1 MSLITDALKAAKAAL
16 KAEAHTAARGT
27 EAASILTK
35 KAKEVPPP
43 SPRAK
48 PKTKQ
53 EISEIAERVAPQ
65 LQGEFVRG
73 AKGTTNVAGKS
84 RKQFDLEQQLEH
96 DLRRSREVPEAQPVD
111 LSERKGSV
119 MLSLPGDFTIAD
131 QDLFRVGD
139 VQLREPSRQYG
150 GPRYGLGHPE
160 EAGWASGLS
169 AAGKFQRGVTEA
181 SQQYGDAPVL
191 ANYMMMG
198 PEGINYALHF
208 ADANLKAIDTT
219 KMTKRNIRDFN
230 SIIRKGHPKMK
241 FPEFAGIEN
250 PDLAYEQMA
259 ADPELRKHFNAIMQM
274 PTVSEAFKMPSGL
287 NIRHAVT
294 EPELRNLERGMTGFS
309 LMEMEPGVA
318 SLKVSKHPTYSHDI
332 PGTFLGKTDVPIP
345 YELTFPD
352 TVAQIR
358 ENPRQAPY
366 EFGTLQFSGGRQMI
380 DQQLIDEIGE
390 YRRRIKELTGKKAG
404 GLAMA
409 DGGQAFPLQPEF
421 EAEVE
426 RLRSRPRTR
435 AGVPVED
442 TNVLGGA
449 LQGLANMLGGAAFGR
464 LVGTAGAPADILEPM
479 AAPGATIPMF
489 GMAAMPTEISKALVQ
504 RFAPKGPDIPVPT
517 SEFLLEKGLE
527 KFKPAQEF
535 EQAAKIG
542 RFAPFDI
549 AEMQAAGRK
558 LKALQPALGELLEA
572 QMKPYQMGV
581 APEGKL
587 SKEEYSRMM
596 REKYAAQ
603 NLAQQEKKATAADLK
618 PQEVKVPADELGF
631 YSPAEKAAANLKRN
645 IGTGEAFLSDLKK
658 APDVGETDLI
668 HTGLENW
675 LKNKKTVSKQEI
687 QDYMTANRLKFQKE
701 ELRAGEGNPE
711 DLRFRG
717 GEAIHDEGY
726 INAEADYYIN
736 DWDSLGYRTRE
747 EIRNEKLRQYTPEEA
762 EPLINSGQLD
772 EMVDKEIRDLA
783 YKLSEDQYYDNPYRE
798 WNNELGYTIFGNDD
812 VGYSIRSPNGD
823 DITPNRGV
831 YDFETAEGTV
841 QQHAM
846 DNGYVSEDG
855 TQYHDYQLEGP
866 STNYREHLT
875 RLDRGKS
882 RGDLQQELADVRRA
896 MDDPLDQQE
905 YNALAKRRD
914 ELEDELSQ
922 HHKPYE
928 SSHWSGDDVVS
939 HSRTQD
945 RVDVEG
951 KDTLHIDE
959 LQSDWH
965 QDGAEFGYA
974 DKATRQQYKDLMRE
988 RAGLAADFTALRDE
1002 ISVLSHRAYHN
1013 DTMKQHAGYEPFPEV
1028 RAKLDE
1034 ANQKSKATADKIDEI
1049 NMRLS
1054 DIERAVPDAPFKK
1067 DWVEKE
1073 LKKLLK
1079 VAAEEGKERIT
1090 LSRWQDQL
1098 RRWGTD
1104 SIGFKKTSDGVWS
1117 VTATKNRRLLP
1128 GDLDD
1133 TVTAD
1138 EIYYKTSIRGGE
1150 SPVTSKSELRKI
1162 VKMDLSKG
1170 WSNAHIDRVTNKVW
1184 DQMNKLQIDEV
1195 GAIDP
1200 RKEGFKATYGKSFI
1214 DTMQKLAKKLGA
1226 KTGTTE
1232 LNLGSGEYIQ
1242 VPYIEVSGKAKQSAI
1257 KGQPYKTG
1265 GAVRKADGGAV
1276 HPAVEKFAA
1285 SLPHPAVTE
1294 FVAKLADGGGVWKA
1308 MVDGKYNTVPDV
1320 SDAERVIQGPAFA
1333 EGGGVW
1339 KQLVEGAGNA

>member
-421 EAEVE
+421 EAEVD

-464 LVGTAGAPADILEPM
+464 LVGTAGLPADILEPM

-527 KFKPAQEF
+527 KLKPAQEF
-535 EQAAKIG
+535 EVAAKLG
-542 RFAPFDI
+542 RYAPFDI

-618 PQEVKVPADELGF
+618 PQEVKVPADDLGF

-645 IGTGEAFLSDLKK
+645 IGTGEAFLQDIKK
-658 APDVGETDLI
+658 APDVSPDELEF
-668 HTGLENW
+668 TGLERW
-675 LKNKKTVSKQEI
+675 LKGKKTVSKQEI
-687 QDYMTANRLKFQKE
+687 QDYMSKNRLQLE
-701 ELRAGEGNPE
+701 EVEYKQGTGDVDEMRFPREGEVLDDYDYVQARA
-711 DLRFRG
+711 D
-717 GEAIHDEGY
+717 
-726 INAEADYYIN
+726 DYVY
-736 DWDSLGYRTRE
+736 DWDSIGWKSKDEIRE
-747 EIRNEKLRQYTPEEA
+747 EILSRYDADEA
-762 EPLINSGQLD
+762 EGLIASGRID
-772 EMVDKEIRDLA
+772 EMVDDEVRDLA
-783 YKLSEDQYYDNPYRE
+783 YQSASDEYYENPYRR
-798 WNNELGYTIFGNDD
+798 WSNDTGYEIVGNDD
-812 VGYSIRSPNGD
+812 VGYSITDPRGNS
-823 DITPNRGV
+823 ITPSRGV
-831 YDFETAEGTV
+831 YDFETAEGYARE
-841 QQHAM
+841 HAM
-846 DNGYVSEDG
+846 EYGFIDEGE
-855 TQYHDYQLEGP
+855 TKYHDYQLPGGE
-866 STNYREHLT
+866 NYREILIKSPST
-875 RLDRGKS
+875 GKEEIYQEMQRL
-882 RGDLQQELADVRRA
+882 ERA
-896 MDDPLDQQE
+896 MDNASDQRE
-905 YNALAKRRD
+905 YNELKAERD
-914 ELEDELSQ
+914 AIADKHDITPED
-922 HHKPYE
+922 YE
-928 SSHWSGDDVVS
+928 GSHWDEPNVLAHLRV
-939 HSRTQD
+939 QD
-945 RVDVEG
+945 RVDAEG
-951 KDTLHIDE
+951 NKILYVDE
-959 LQSDWH
+959 MQSDWH
-965 QDGAEFGYA
+965 QEGRRHGYKSGESKVKAEEALAKRDAKQAEVNEIWRKRQERNKELAKEFADTTDSEIKSMGSMQYA
-974 DKATRQQYKDLMRE
+974 EKDPL
-988 RAGLAADFTALRDE
+988 L
-1002 ISVLSHRAYHN
+1002 N
-1013 DTMKQHAGYEPFPEV
+1013 Q
-1028 RAKLDE
+1028 LDE
-1034 ANQKSKATADKIDEI
+1034 AYNKVSRELTALQKEYGKYKDMVPSGPFTDNWHKMALKRIMKYAADNGYSRVGFSKAQPQV
-1049 NMRLS
+1049 N
-1054 DIERAVPDAPFKK
+1054 
-1067 DWVEKE
+1067 
-1073 LKKLLK
+1073 
-1079 VAAEEGKERIT
+1079 
-1090 LSRWQDQL
+1090 
-1098 RRWGTD
+1098 RWGTD
-1104 SIGFKKTSDGVWS
+1104 VVAWDKVPDGGWM
-1117 VTATKNRRLLP
+1117 VTAT
-1128 GDLDD
+1128 
-1133 TVTAD
+1133 
-1138 EIYYKTSIRGGE
+1138 EQRGGRAGQIDLEADARARGILQE
-1150 SPVTSKSELRKI
+1150 SRPTEINTRDELYATVAKIGRGKSEEELQK
-1162 VKMDLSKG
+1162 LT
-1170 WSNAHIDRVTNKVW
+1170 DRVWK
-1184 DQMNKLQIDEV
+1184 QMQEKDAGVVAPREAGMKKFYDEELEGSLKKYANQYKGKYGQTKLRVPGEGEQVINYIDITPEV
-1195 GAIDP
+1195 
-1200 RKEGFKATYGKSFI
+1200 KKS
-1214 DTMQKLAKKLGA
+1214 
-1226 KTGTTE
+1226 TT
-1232 LNLGSGEYIQ
+1232 
-1242 VPYIEVSGKAKQSAI
+1242 
-1257 KGQPYKTG
+1257 KGQPYK
-1265 GAVRKADGGAV
+1265 VGGAV
-1276 HPAVEKFAA
+1276 HPAVDKFAS
-1285 SLPHPAVTE
+1285 SLPHPAVDK
-1294 FVAKLADGGGVWKA
+1294 FVKRMAQGGAV
-1308 MVDGKYNTVPDV
+1308 YNTIPDT
-1320 SDAERVIQGPAFA
+1320 SDAEKMIQGPAF
-1333 EGGGVW
+1333 
-1339 KQLVEGAGNA
+1339 

>member
-1 MSLITDALKAAKAAL
+1 
-16 KAEAHTAARGT
+16 
-27 EAASILTK
+27 
-35 KAKEVPPP
+35 
-43 SPRAK
+43 
-48 PKTKQ
+48 
-53 EISEIAERVAPQ
+53 
-65 LQGEFVRG
+65 
-73 AKGTTNVAGKS
+73 
-84 RKQFDLEQQLEH
+84 
-96 DLRRSREVPEAQPVD
+96 
-111 LSERKGSV
+111 

-449 LQGLANMLGGAAFGR
+449 LQGLANMLGGATFGR
-464 LVGTAGAPADILEPM
+464 LVGTAGMPADIFEPM

-489 GMAAMPTEISKALVQ
+489 GMAGMPTEISKALVQ
-504 RFAPKGPDIPVPT
+504 QFAPTGPDIPVPT

-558 LKALQPALGELLEA
+558 LKALQPALGEMLEA

-581 APEGKL
+581 APEGKM

-658 APDVGETDLI
+658 APDVGESDLV

-675 LKNKKTVSKQEI
+675 LKGKKTVSKQEI
-687 QDYMTANRLKFQKE
+687 QDYMKNNRISFIKDELK
-701 ELRAGEGNPE
+701 AGEGNLDE
-711 DLRFRG
+711 LQFSRE
-717 GEAIHDEGY
+717 GEVLD
-726 INAEADYYIN
+726 DYDYVQSRTDDYVS
-736 DWDSLGYRTRE
+736 DWDSYGYKPRE
-747 EIRNEKLRQYTPEEA
+747 EIREDILNRYSVDEA
-762 EPLINSGQLD
+762 DELIASGRID
-772 EMVDKEIRDLA
+772 EMVDDEIKDLA
-783 YKLSEDQYYDNPYRE
+783 YQMASDEYYENPYRR
-798 WNNELGYTIFGNDD
+798 WSNDIGYEIIGNDD
-812 VGYSIRSPNGD
+812 VGYSISDPRGNS
-823 DITPNRGV
+823 ITPSRGV
-831 YDFETAEGTV
+831 YDFETAEGVV
-841 QQHAM
+841 QMHAQE
-846 DNGYVSEDG
+846 NGLVTEGG

-866 STNYREHLT
+866 RSNYREHLT
-875 RLDRGKS
+875 RLNRSKGRD
-882 RGDLQQELADVRRA
+882 DLQRELEEVRRA
-896 MDDPLDQQE
+896 MDDPLDQEQ
-905 YNALAKRRD
+905 YNSLSRRYE
-914 ELEDELSQ
+914 ELKDELSN
-922 HHKPYE
+922 HHRPYT
-928 SSHWSGDDVVS
+928 SSHWDGPDVVS
-939 HSRTQD
+939 HSRTSD
-945 RVDVEG
+945 RIDQEG
-951 KDTLHIDE
+951 KEILYADE
-959 LQSDWH
+959 IQSDWH
-965 QDGAEFGYA
+965 QDGAEFGYVN
-974 DKATRQQYKDLMRE
+974 KETRQKYKDLMKE
-988 RAGLAADFTALRDE
+988 RAGLAADFTALRDND
-1002 ISVLSHRAYHN
+1002 IPKLQHTAYHYE
-1013 DTMKQHAGYEPFPEV
+1013 TMKGMNPNYEKDFVEA
-1028 RAKLDE
+1028 RSKLD
-1034 ANQKSKATADKIDEI
+1034 AAGAKSKELADQIDQI
-1049 NMRLS
+1049 NMQLA
-1054 DIERAVPDAPFKK
+1054 DMEMAVPDAPFKK

-1079 VAAEEGKERIT
+1079 IAAEEGKERVAI
-1090 LSRWQDQL
+1090 SRWQEQL
-1098 RRWGTD
+1098 KRWGTD
-1104 SIGFKKTSDGVWS
+1104 SIAFTKLPGTIDGNNVWN
-1117 VTATKNRRLLP
+1117 VVATKGRKIKP
-1128 GDLDD
+1128 SDLDD
-1133 TVTAD
+1133 TITPED
-1138 EIYYKTSIRGGE
+1138 IFYLNTLRNNDQRITTKN
-1150 SPVTSKSELRKI
+1150 ELRQV
-1162 VKMDLSKG
+1162 VKRDLSKG
-1170 WSNAHIDRVTNKVW
+1170 WSNAHIDRITNKVW
-1184 DQMNKLQIDEV
+1184 DQMNGLEV
-1195 GAIDP
+1195 NEIGAIDP

-1214 DTMQKLAKKLGA
+1214 DTMNKLAKKLGT
-1226 KTGTTE
+1226 KTGTTRITTGYGDE
-1232 LNLGSGEYIQ
+1232 IE
-1242 VPYIEVSGKAKQSAI
+1242 VPYIEVTGKAKSSAI
-1257 KGQPYKTG
+1257 KGQPYKE
-1265 GAVRKADGGAV
+1265 GGAV
-1276 HPAVEKFAA
+1276 HPAVDKFAS
-1285 SLPHPAVTE
+1285 SLPHPAVDK
-1294 FVAKLADGGGVWKA
+1294 FVKRMAQGGAV
-1308 MVDGKYNTVPDV
+1308 YNTIPDI
-1320 SDAERVIQGPAFA
+1320 SDAEKMIQGPAF
-1333 EGGGVW
+1333 
-1339 KQLVEGAGNA
+1339 

>member
-1 MSLITDALKAAKAAL
+1 MTMPNPTKLLELLAKLPKGSKSSIEAARLQAELDEAIKAAQYAPFNLPTETGRAAL
-16 KAEAHTAARGT
+16 SSMKDLLG
-27 EAASILTK
+27 S
-35 KAKEVPPP
+35 
-43 SPRAK
+43 
-48 PKTKQ
+48 Q
-53 EISEIAERVAPQ
+53 EFP
-65 LQGEFVRG
+65 VR
-73 AKGTTNVAGKS
+73 KMAG
-84 RKQFDLEQQLEH
+84 
-96 DLRRSREVPEAQPVD
+96 
-111 LSERKGSV
+111 
-119 MLSLPGDFTIAD
+119 
-131 QDLFRVGD
+131 
-139 VQLREPSRQYG
+139 
-150 GPRYGLGHPE
+150 
-160 EAGWASGLS
+160 
-169 AAGKFQRGVTEA
+169 
-181 SQQYGDAPVL
+181 
-191 ANYMMMG
+191 
-198 PEGINYALHF
+198 
-208 ADANLKAIDTT
+208 
-219 KMTKRNIRDFN
+219 
-230 SIIRKGHPKMK
+230 
-241 FPEFAGIEN
+241 
-250 PDLAYEQMA
+250 
-259 ADPELRKHFNAIMQM
+259 
-274 PTVSEAFKMPSGL
+274 
-287 NIRHAVT
+287 
-294 EPELRNLERGMTGFS
+294 
-309 LMEMEPGVA
+309 
-318 SLKVSKHPTYSHDI
+318 
-332 PGTFLGKTDVPIP
+332 
-345 YELTFPD
+345 
-352 TVAQIR
+352 
-358 ENPRQAPY
+358 
-366 EFGTLQFSGGRQMI
+366 
-380 DQQLIDEIGE
+380 
-390 YRRRIKELTGKKAG
+390 
-404 GLAMA
+404 
-409 DGGQAFPLQPEF
+409 GGQAFPLQDDF
-421 EAEVE
+421 EAEME
-426 RLRSRPRTR
+426 RRRSRPRTR

-449 LQGLANMLGGAAFGR
+449 LQGLANTLGGALFGR
-464 LVGTAGAPADILEPM
+464 TVGTLGAPADILEPT
-479 AAPGATIPMF
+479 AATGAMIPMF
-489 GMAAMPTEISKALVQ
+489 GMAGMPSEISKALVQ
-504 RFAPKGPDIPVPT
+504 RFAPAGPDIPAPT
-517 SEFLLEKGLE
+517 SEYMLEKGLE
-527 KFKPAQEF
+527 KFKPPQEF
-535 EQAAKIG
+535 EIAAKLG
-542 RFAPFDI
+542 RFMPFDI

-558 LKALQPALGELLEA
+558 LKTLQPTFMEMMESGLEKSMA
-572 QMKPYQMGV
+572 PARMYA
-581 APEGKL
+581 APEDGAKL

-603 NLAQQEKKATAADLK
+603 NLAKEEKKVTAADLK
-618 PQEVKVPADELGF
+618 PQEVKVPADDLGF

-645 IGTGEAFLSDLKK
+645 IGTGEAFLSDLRK
-658 APDVGETDLI
+658 APDVGESDLI

-675 LKNKKTVSKQEI
+675 LKKKKTVSKQEI
-687 QDYMTANRLKFQKE
+687 QDYMTKNRLKFQKE

-717 GEAIHDEGY
+717 GDAIHDEDY
-726 INAEADYYIN
+726 ISAVADDYMH
-736 DWDSLGYRTRE
+736 DWDSLGYRSKQEIKE
-747 EIRNEKLRQYTPEEA
+747 EILRQYTQEEA
-762 EPLINSGQLD
+762 EALISSGQID
-772 EMVDKEIRDLA
+772 EMVDDEIRNLA
-783 YKLSEDQYYDNPYRE
+783 YKFSEEQYYDNPYRE
-798 WNNELGYTIFGNDD
+798 WSNDSGYTIFGNDD
-812 VGYSIRSPNGD
+812 VGYSIRDPRGD
-823 DITPNRGV
+823 DITPSRGV

-846 DNGYVSEDG
+846 ENGIVSEDG

-866 STNYREHLT
+866 SENYREHLT
-875 RLDRGKS
+875 RLDRGKG
-882 RGDLQQELADVRRA
+882 RADLQQELADIRRS
-896 MDDPLDQQE
+896 MDDPLDQEE
-905 YNALAKRRD
+905 YNQMAKIRD
-914 ELEDELSQ
+914 ELENELSQ

-928 SSHWSGDDVVS
+928 SSHWSGEDVVS

-945 RVDVEG
+945 RVDAEG
-951 KDTLHIDE
+951 KNTLHIDE

-1002 ISVLSHRAYHN
+1002 ISFLSNRASHN
-1013 DTMKQHAGYEPFPEV
+1013 DNVKQHAGYEPFPEAQ
-1028 RAKLDE
+1028 AKLDE
-1034 ANQKSKATADKIDEI
+1034 ANQKSKDTADKIDEI

-1079 VAAEEGKERIT
+1079 IAAEEGKERIT

-1276 HPAVEKFAA
+1276 HPAVEKFAS

-1294 FVAKLADGGGVWKA
+1294 FEDRVNAVDLGNLVTGYADLSDIVTKRYADGGGVWNT
-1308 MVDGKYNTVPDV
+1308 MVNGRFNTIPDV
-1320 SDAERVIQGPAFA
+1320 SDSEQIIQGPALA
-1333 EGGGVW
+1333 EGGGIW
-1339 KQLVEGAGNA
+1339 KQLVKGAGNA